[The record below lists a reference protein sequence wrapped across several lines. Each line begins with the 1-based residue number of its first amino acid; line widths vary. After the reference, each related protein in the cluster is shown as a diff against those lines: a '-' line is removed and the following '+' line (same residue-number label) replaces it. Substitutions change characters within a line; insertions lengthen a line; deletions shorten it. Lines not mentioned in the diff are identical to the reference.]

1 MTQYTLIAS
10 PITILG
16 KCYTVSPCCPHPT
29 LYLEVLSDSLLSEA
43 FGQDH
48 QAPLQ
53 LVTQGHLSCGSLVLF
68 SNDIEHWILQDN
80 WVVLGNPGEEAEC
93 SESEAAYPFHRDRGW
108 ASHLAWGSLVL

>member
-1 MTQYTLIAS
+1 MLSVPAAHS
-10 PITILG
+10 
-16 KCYTVSPCCPHPT
+16 PT

-68 SNDIEHWILQDN
+68 SNGIEHW
-80 WVVLGNPGEEAEC
+80 VL
-93 SESEAAYPFHRDRGW
+93 
-108 ASHLAWGSLVL
+108 